1 MRRGIATF
9 GLDYGRCPPWLF
21 ERMVRLARS
30 IAILMVENFG
40 PEVFF
45 DNKNIIYPYTWV
57 CSLNRCHAK
66 LISASC

>member
-9 GLDYGRCPPWLF
+9 GLDHGRCPPWLF

-40 PEVFF
+40 PETFLETFRSSLVS
-45 DNKNIIYPYTWV
+45 IIWD
-57 CSLNRCHAK
+57 SF
-66 LISASC
+66 SF